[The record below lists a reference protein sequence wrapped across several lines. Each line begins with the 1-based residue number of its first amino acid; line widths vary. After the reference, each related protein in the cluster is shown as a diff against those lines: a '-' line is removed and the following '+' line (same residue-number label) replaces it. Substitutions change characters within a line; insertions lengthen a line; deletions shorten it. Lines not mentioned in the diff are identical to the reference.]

1 MKRSLR
7 SRITLSITLVTLI
20 SITIISS
27 FSIYFVD
34 QQFKNYIA
42 RQEKISINE
51 IAANLSQQF
60 DKDHNTWDINYV
72 HTIGMY
78 ALYDGYIIKVF
89 DQNNNS
95 VWDAEKWDMTK
106 CIEVK
111 DSITHR
117 MLTKYPLSNG
127 KFSSKDFTITLSG
140 QNIGIVNITY
150 FGPYFFNE
158 NDFRFLTELFT
169 ALISVAVVSLLLS
182 VLIGFYSA
190 RRISKP
196 ILKTIDA
203 TGQISQGNY
212 AIRIDEKSNVKE
224 VDQLIKSV
232 NHLAGSLGKQENLKK
247 QLTSDVAHELRTP
260 LTTLQTHME
269 AMIEGVWEPTTQRL
283 QSCHDEI
290 LRITKI
296 VKDLES
302 LEIVENGNLVLE
314 KTDVNLNDVISV
326 VLKNFEIQLSQK
338 MMTLQVEGTSPIIS
352 ADLGRISQVVINLL
366 NNAIKYTHEGGEIRI
381 KLSESEGN
389 ALMQIQDNGVG
400 ISLEELPYIFER
412 FYRADKS
419 RNRMTGGSGIGL
431 TIVKS
436 IILAHDGVVEVQS
449 EQGKGSV
456 FTVTLPKKQVQE

>member
-7 SRITLSITLVTLI
+7 SRLTLSITLVALI
-20 SITIISS
+20 TITIISS

-34 QQFKNYIA
+34 QQFKNYVA
-42 RQEKISINE
+42 RQEKISIDE
-51 IAANLSQQF
+51 IASNLSQQYNTEN
-60 DKDHNTWDINYV
+60 NTWDVNYV

-78 ALYDGYIIKVF
+78 ALYDGYIVKVY
-89 DQNNNS
+89 DQSNNS

-127 KFSSKDFTITLSG
+127 KFSSKDFPINLSG
-140 QNIGIVNITY
+140 QKIGTVNITY

-158 NDFRFLTELFT
+158 NDFRFLTELST
-169 ALISVAVVSLLLS
+169 ALISVAILSLLLS

-196 ILKTIDA
+196 ILQTIDA
-203 TGQISQGNY
+203 TGQISQGDY
-212 AIRIDEKSNVKE
+212 EIRIDEKSNVRE
-224 VDQLIKSV
+224 VDELIKSV

-269 AMIEGVWEPTTQRL
+269 AMIEGVWKPTTERL

-314 KTDVNLNDVISV
+314 KTNVNLTDVITV
-326 VLKNFEIQLSQK
+326 VLKNFEMQLNQK
-338 MMTLQVEGTSPIIS
+338 KMVVRVEGKCPIIS
-352 ADLGRISQVVINLL
+352 ADTGRISQVVINLL
-366 NNAIKYTHEGGEIRI
+366 NNAIKYTPEGGEIHIELTETKENVVLR
-381 KLSESEGN
+381 
-389 ALMQIQDNGVG
+389 IQDNGVG
-400 ISLEELPYIFER
+400 ISPEELPYIFER

-436 IILAHDGVVEVQS
+436 IILAHDGTVEVQS

-456 FTVTLPKKQVQE
+456 FTVTLPK

>member
-7 SRITLSITLVTLI
+7 NRLTLSITFVTLI

-34 QQFKNYIA
+34 QQFKNYIV
-42 RQEKISINE
+42 RQEAISINE
-51 IAANLSQQF
+51 IAANLSQQY
-60 DKDHNTWDINYV
+60 NTQSNAWDINYV

-111 DSITHR
+111 DSITHL
-117 MLTKYPLSNG
+117 MLTKFPLSKG
-127 KFSSKDFTITLSG
+127 KFSSKDFPITLSG
-140 QNIGIVNITY
+140 QKIGTVNITY
-150 FGPYFFNE
+150 FGPYFFNA

-182 VLIGFYSA
+182 MLIGYYSA
-190 RRISKP
+190 RRISQP
-196 ILKTIDA
+196 ILQTIDA
-203 TGQISQGNY
+203 TGQISQGDY
-212 AIRIDEKSNVKE
+212 EIRIDEKSNVKE
-224 VDQLIKSV
+224 VDELIKSV

-269 AMIEGVWEPTTQRL
+269 AMIEGVWDPTIERL

-314 KTDVNLNDVISV
+314 KTDINLNDVV
-326 VLKNFEIQLSQK
+326 FVALKNFEMQLSQK
-338 MMTLQVEGTSPIIS
+338 RMTIQVEGKSPVIS
-352 ADLGRISQVVINLL
+352 ADMGRISQVVINLL
-366 NNAIKYTHEGGEIRI
+366 NNAIKYTHDGGEIRVT
-381 KLSESEGN
+381 LSESQEN
-389 ALMQIQDNGVG
+389 VVMQIQDNGVG
-400 ISLEELPYIFER
+400 ISSEELPYIFER

-456 FTVTLPKKQVQE
+456 FTVTLPKKQNKK

>member
-42 RQEKISINE
+42 RQEEISINE

-60 DKDHNTWDINYV
+60 DTDHNTWDINYV

-95 VWDAEKWDMTK
+95 VWDAEKWDMTQ

-127 KFSSKDFTITLSG
+127 KFSSTDFPIILSG

-169 ALISVAVVSLLLS
+169 ALISVAVISLLLS

-224 VDQLIKSV
+224 VDQLIRSV

-338 MMTLQVEGTSPIIS
+338 MLTLQVEGTSPIIS

-389 ALMQIQDNGVG
+389 AVMQIQDNGVG

-449 EQGKGSV
+449 ELGKGSV